1 MIETTL
7 NEKQKQALKQEEQI
21 IRLLKEYKRNIA
33 KISAQI
39 QGDQHRLGTVGLFK
53 TETPSLIVESRIHQK
68 EIESLISEIQTTNFN
83 IAEAIRRF

>member
-7 NEKQKQALKQEEQI
+7 NEKQKQALKQEENI
-21 IRLLKEYKRNIA
+21 IKVLKDYKRNIA

-68 EIESLISEIQTTNFN
+68 EIESLINEIQTINFN
-83 IAEAIRRF
+83 IAETIRRF